1 MAQHAFAQQVAC
13 MEGKRRITPPKEILP
28 VTLENMHARLHQL
41 ERASTVK
48 MTQPPTALQ
57 DWDSL
62 QYRTMRLWRE
72 NMPAHFMTTPFVI
85 TCDKWFPQISDAG
98 EDDETQRSMEIALQ
112 RTLYSIGIFSYSAN
126 PKAKDAEAT
135 DDVDSGNSSSSS
147 PSSSSSSSSNQFD
160 IAAQELCRM
169 VGENRKRIQKPFL
182 TVRELYAAS
191 IEMSLVLEG
200 RAAPTPPAQPPFC
213 TRPHMPPGGPPPPPP
228 RKRRSSYC
236 PSCKCG
242 GREKKSGFFGFM
254 CGGRRS
260 DDSDSGSD
268 SDSDAGSTRC
278 AKRTGWRRLLP
289 NWGWLSKGRK
299 KRRSGYGSVTTSS
312 ASSTLA
318 D

>member
-13 MEGKRRITPPKEILP
+13 MEGKKRINPPKEILP

-41 ERASTVK
+41 ERASTVR

-85 TCDKWFPQISDAG
+85 ACDKWFPQIGDAG

-126 PKAKDAEAT
+126 PKAKDAEAS
-135 DDVDSGNSSSSS
+135 DDVDSGNSPSSS
-147 PSSSSSSSSNQFD
+147 PSSSSSSSSSSNQFD

-169 VGENRKRIQKPFL
+169 VGENRKRIVKPFL
-182 TVRELYAAS
+182 TVRELYAAA

-200 RAAPTPPAQPPFC
+200 RAAPTPPRATPP
-213 TRPHMPPGGPPPPPP
+213 
-228 RKRRSSYC
+228 S
-236 PSCKCG
+236 CG
-242 GREKKSGFFGFM
+242 GREKKNGFFGFM
-254 CGGRRS
+254 CGGRS

-299 KRRSGYGSVTTSS
+299 KRRSGHGSVTSSS

>member
-13 MEGKRRITPPKEILP
+13 MEGKKRINPPKEILP

-41 ERASTVK
+41 ERASTVR

-85 TCDKWFPQISDAG
+85 ACDKWFPKIGEAG

-135 DDVDSGNSSSSS
+135 DDVDSGNSPSSS
-147 PSSSSSSSSNQFD
+147 PSSSSSNQFD

-182 TVRELYAAS
+182 TVRELYAAA

-200 RAAPTPPAQPPFC
+200 RAAPTPPRATPIL
-213 TRPHMPPGGPPPPPP
+213 
-228 RKRRSSYC
+228 
-236 PSCKCG
+236 CKCG

-254 CGGRRS
+254 CGGRR